1 MLTIQYITSQQTDE
15 NNILRRCCDILK
27 TNITQYILPG
37 KSELF
42 EVAVTTGR
50 KKATA

>member
-15 NNILRRCCDILK
+15 NNILRRCDILK

-42 EVAVTTGR
+42 EVVVTTGR
-50 KKATA
+50 KKEIA

>member
-15 NNILRRCCDILK
+15 NNILRRFCDILK

-50 KKATA
+50 KKAIA